1 MMSTAPCVERAVV
14 TGAAGFIGSHL
25 VEALLQRG
33 AAVLG
38 VDRRSP
44 RDNAMA
50 AENLGSV
57 LGHPG
62 FRLVKGDL
70 VTDEVKPWVD
80 GADTVFHLAAV
91 PGVRPS
97 WGDGFGDYV
106 ACNVLATQRLLDA
119 CVSSRVRRL
128 VLASSSS
135 VYGDAMGRGPLHEEC
150 LTAPLSPYGV
160 TKLAAERLA
169 LAYALAPASPTS
181 VVALRYFTVYGPR
194 QRPDMA
200 IGRMLRAVLTGQP
213 LRLYGDGRQRRD
225 FTFVADAVTATI
237 AAATAEA
244 TAEAF
249 NIGGGDSVS
258 VLDVLSRIADITGAE
273 VPVHDDTHQPGDVQ
287 VTEAD
292 LTKARELLGYEP
304 SVTLTEGIERQWKW
318 LSTRSRGRLHD
329 AAAVTA

>member
-1 MMSTAPCVERAVV
+1 MGTARRVEHAVV

-25 VEALLQRG
+25 VESLLRQG
-33 AAVLG
+33 VTVLG

-44 RDNAMA
+44 GDNAIA
-50 AENLGSV
+50 AENLGGL

-62 FRLVKGDL
+62 FRLVQGDL
-70 VTDEVKPWVD
+70 VTDELKPWVD
-80 GADTVFHLAAV
+80 GADTVFHLAGV

-97 WGDGFGDYV
+97 WGDTFGEYLE
-106 ACNVLATQRLLDA
+106 CNVLATQRLLNT
-119 CVSSRVRRL
+119 CVSLGVQRL

-135 VYGDAMGRGPLHEEC
+135 VYGDCTGPLREDG
-150 LTAPLSPYGV
+150 LTAPVSPYGV

-169 LAYALAPASPTS
+169 LAYALAPDSPIS

-200 IGRMLRAVLTGQP
+200 IGRMLRAVLTGEP
-213 LRLYGDGRQRRD
+213 LHLYGDGRQRRD
-225 FTFVADAVTATI
+225 FTFVADAVAATV

-244 TAEAF
+244 TAEAV

-258 VLDVLSRIADITGAE
+258 VLDVLRRVGEITGAE
-273 VPVHDDTHQPGDVQ
+273 VPVRDDVYQPGDVQ

-292 LTKARELLGYEP
+292 LTKARTLLGYCP
-304 SVTLTEGIERQWKW
+304 SVTLTQGIEHHWNW
-318 LSTRSRGRLHD
+318 LSARTPAGSP
-329 AAAVTA
+329 ATATA

>member
-1 MMSTAPCVERAVV
+1 MNTAHCIERAVV

-25 VEALLQRG
+25 VETLLQRG
-33 AAVLG
+33 TTVLG

-50 AENLGSV
+50 AENLEGV
-57 LGHPG
+57 MGQPG
-62 FRLVKGDL
+62 FRLIKGDL
-70 VTDEVKPWVD
+70 VTDEIKPWVD

-97 WGDGFGDYV
+97 WGDGFGEYL

-119 CVSSRVRRL
+119 CVSSGVSRL

-135 VYGDAMGRGPLHEEC
+135 VYGDAVGRGPLHEEC
-150 LTAPLSPYGV
+150 VSAPLSPYGV

-181 VVALRYFTVYGPR
+181 VIALRYFTVYGPR

-200 IGRMLRAVLTGQP
+200 IGRMLRGILTGQP

-225 FTFVADAVTATI
+225 FTFVTDAVAATI

-244 TAEAF
+244 TAEAV
-249 NIGGGDSVS
+249 NVGGGDSVS
-258 VLDVLSRIADITGAE
+258 VLDVLNRIADITGAE

-292 LTKARELLGYEP
+292 LAKARALLGYEA
-304 SVTLTEGIERQWKW
+304 SVTLNEGIERQWKW
-318 LSTRSRGRLHD
+318 LSARSHDRLHGST
-329 AAAVTA
+329 AVTA

>member
-1 MMSTAPCVERAVV
+1 MSTAHCVERAVV

-25 VEALLQRG
+25 VDALLQRG
-33 AAVLG
+33 TTVLG

-50 AENLGSV
+50 AENLASA
-57 LGHPG
+57 LGRPG
-62 FRLVKGDL
+62 FRLVQGDL
-70 VTDEVKPWVD
+70 VTDEIKPWVD
-80 GADTVFHLAAV
+80 GADAVFHLAAI

-97 WGDGFGDYV
+97 WGDSFGEYV

-119 CVSSRVRRL
+119 CVSCSVPRL

-135 VYGDAMGRGPLHEEC
+135 VYGDATGKGPLHEEC

-194 QRPDMA
+194 QRQDMA
-200 IGRMLRAVLTGQP
+200 IGRMLRAVRTGQP

-225 FTFVADAVTATI
+225 FTYVADAVAATA

-244 TAEAF
+244 TAEAV
-249 NIGGGDSVS
+249 NVGGGDSVS
-258 VLDVLSRIADITGAE
+258 VLDVLSRIAEITGAE
-273 VPVHDDTHQPGDVQ
+273 VPVHGDTHQPGDVQ

-304 SVTLTEGIERQWKW
+304 SVTLAEGIRRQWRS
-318 LSTRSRGRLHD
+318 LSVVAPDDTYGSKESR
-329 AAAVTA
+329 

>member
-1 MMSTAPCVERAVV
+1 MSTAQCVERAVV
-14 TGAAGFIGSHL
+14 TGAAGFIGSHV
-25 VEALLQRG
+25 VETLLHG
-33 AAVLG
+33 GTTVLG

-44 RDNAMA
+44 RDDATA
-50 AENLGSV
+50 AENLGEV

-62 FRLVKGDL
+62 FRLVNGDL
-70 VTDEVKPWVD
+70 VEEEIKPWVD
-80 GADTVFHLAAV
+80 GVDTVFHLAAV

-97 WGDGFGDYV
+97 WGDGFGEYL

-119 CVSSRVRRL
+119 CVSSGVRRV

-135 VYGDAMGRGPLHEEC
+135 VYGDAVGRGPLHEQGV
-150 LTAPLSPYGV
+150 TAPLSPYGV

-169 LAYALAPASPTS
+169 LAYALAPASRTS

-200 IGRMLRAVLTGQP
+200 IGRMLRAILTGAP

-225 FTFVADAVTATI
+225 FTFVKDAAAATL

-244 TAEAF
+244 TAEAV
-249 NIGGGDSVS
+249 NVGGGDSVS
-258 VLDVLSRIADITGAE
+258 VLEVLARIAEITGVE
-273 VPVHDDTHQPGDVQ
+273 VPVRDDVHQPGDVQ

-292 LTKARELLGYEP
+292 LTKAHELLGYQP

-318 LSTRSRGRLHD
+318 LSARSRGPLHGS
-329 AAAVTA
+329 AVVTV

>member
-1 MMSTAPCVERAVV
+1 MGTARHVKHAVV

-25 VEALLQRG
+25 VESLLRQG
-33 AAVLG
+33 VTVLG

-44 RDNAMA
+44 GDNAIA
-50 AENLGSV
+50 AENLGGV

-62 FRLVKGDL
+62 FRLVQGDL
-70 VTDEVKPWVD
+70 VTDELKPWVD

-97 WGDGFGDYV
+97 WGDTFGEYL
-106 ACNVLATQRLLDA
+106 ACNVLATQRLLNT
-119 CVSSRVRRL
+119 CVSLGVERL

-135 VYGDAMGRGPLHEEC
+135 VYGDCTGPLREDGV
-150 LTAPLSPYGV
+150 TAPQSPYGV

-169 LAYALAPASPTS
+169 LAYALAPDSPIS

-200 IGRMLRAVLTGQP
+200 IGRMLRGVLTGTP
-213 LRLYGDGRQRRD
+213 LHLYGDGHQRRD
-225 FTFVADAVTATI
+225 FTFVADAVAATV

-244 TAEAF
+244 TAEAV
-249 NIGGGDSVS
+249 NVGGGDSVS
-258 VLDVLSRIADITGAE
+258 VLDVLRRVGEITGAE
-273 VPVHDDTHQPGDVQ
+273 VPVLDGAYQPGDVQ

-292 LTKARELLGYEP
+292 LTKARTVLGYRP
-304 SVTLTEGIERQWKW
+304 SVTLTEGIEHHWKW
-318 LSTRSRGRLHD
+318 LSARTPTADSP
-329 AAAVTA
+329 VTVTE